1 MITLQQ
7 YIKESLLDDLDEL
20 ENDATKNVYKQNTI
34 GKKYKIDKVY
44 CGGDF
49 SKLKTHFDIKKLKQ
63 LHSKYAVWES
73 DKFDVKKRIDG
84 SIATKNKSIINIVKL
99 FADIVLSVDETNLTV
114 GGRTPGVSD
123 DLVNIL
129 SQAYVGKSKLMVWSR
144 SESQT
149 SELYGI
155 IVYNDD
161 IYDRTS
167 LLFVIEPKQK

>member
-1 MITLQQ
+1 MKTL
-7 YIKESLLDDLDEL
+7 YESLLDDLDEL

-73 DKFDVKKRIDG
+73 DNFDVKKRKDG

-99 FADIVLSVDETNLTV
+99 FADIVLSVDESNLTV
-114 GGRTPGVSD
+114 GKRAPGFSD
-123 DLVNIL
+123 ELVNIL
-129 SQAYVGKSKLMVWSR
+129 SQAYVAYVSKSELKVWSR

-161 IYDRTS
+161 IS
-167 LLFVIEPKQK
+167 LVFVIEPKQK